1 MNADRDIDHH
11 ALIAAMQS
19 IVGTNA
25 CLTHVDEIAPFVVD
39 YKGVYQ
45 GSTPI
50 VVRPKTTSEVSRVVQ
65 YCAQN
70 GVGIV
75 PQGGNT
81 SMVGGSVPDE
91 TSRSIVLSLVRMNEV
106 LEIDTVNDTITVQ
119 AGCTL
124 AQVRAAAEEAGR
136 LFALRIGS
144 DGTCQIGGN
153 LSTNAGGTAVL
164 KYGNMRE
171 LALGMEVVLPS
182 GQTWSRLKGLRKDN
196 TGYDLKQ
203 LFIGAEGTLGVI
215 TAAVLKL
222 HPLPTARAVA
232 MLKTQNAAAAIE
244 LLAVAKAQAGQAVTA
259 FELISPDAM
268 TLVLSHLGL
277 KTGPISGPHSWQVLV
292 ELSTNGSQQSVDD
305 SMLAFL
311 EIGAEL
317 GLVED
322 AAIAASQAQM
332 DRMWMIR
339 EEISDAQTRAG
350 GSVRCDVS
358 VPISYM
364 ARFIAEASGRV
375 LTIAP
380 EARLVIYGHIGD
392 GNVHFNP
399 LRPAEQA
406 AKDFVQSHGDAINEF
421 ADGLAIALNGSI
433 SAEHGVG
440 VAKRDGLLGC
450 KPAVEI
456 DIMWSIKNALDP
468 AGVMNP
474 GKVLPMRMGQD
485 PGLSIVW

>member
-1 MNADRDIDHH
+1 MNATLDIDPH

-19 IVGTNA
+19 IVGPAA
-25 CLTHVDEIAPFVVD
+25 CLTQSSDVALFVVD
-39 YKGVYQ
+39 YKGVYK
-45 GSTPI
+45 GSTPV
-50 VVRPKTTSEVSRVVQ
+50 VVRPKTTEEVSKVVE
-65 YCAQN
+65 YCVRH

-81 SMVGGSVPDE
+81 SMVGGSIPDD
-91 TSRSIVLSLVRMNEV
+91 TNRSIVLNLARMNKV
-106 LEIDTVNDTITVQ
+106 LEVDTLNDTITVQ

-136 LFALRIGS
+136 LFPLRIGS

-171 LALGMEVVLPS
+171 LTLGLEVVLPS
-182 GQTWSRLKGLRKDN
+182 GQTWSRLRGLRKDN

-203 LFIGAEGTLGVI
+203 VFIGAEGTLGVI
-215 TAAVLKL
+215 TGAVLKL

-232 MLKTQNAAAAIE
+232 MLKTHSAAAAIQ
-244 LLAVAKAQAGQAVTA
+244 LLSLAKAQAGQAVTA
-259 FELISPDAM
+259 FELISSDAM
-268 TLVLSHLGL
+268 ALVLSHLGL
-277 KTGPISGPHSWQVLV
+277 ASGPMGGPARWQVLV
-292 ELSTNGSQQSVDD
+292 ELTTNGSQQSVDA

-311 EIGAEL
+311 ECGAEQ

-322 AAIAASQAQM
+322 AAIAASEAQM
-332 DRMWMIR
+332 EHMWKIR

-350 GSVRCDVS
+350 GSVRCDIS
-358 VPISYM
+358 VPISSM
-364 ARFIAEASGRV
+364 ASFIVDASDRV
-375 LTIAP
+375 LAIAP
-380 EARLVIYGHIGD
+380 AARLVIYGHVGD

-399 LRPAEQA
+399 LRPVDQA
-406 AKDFVQSHGDAINEF
+406 AGDFVRACGDAITKV
-421 ADGLAIALNGSI
+421 ADGLAVALSGSI

-440 VAKRDGLLGC
+440 VAKRDELLTC

-456 DIMWSIKNALDP
+456 DVMWSIKHALDP
-468 AGVMNP
+468 TGIMNP
-474 GKVLPMRMGQD
+474 GKVLPLQKVRAKGRAIA
-485 PGLSIVW
+485 P

>member
-1 MNADRDIDHH
+1 
-11 ALIAAMQS
+11 MQS
-19 IVGTNA
+19 IVGASA
-25 CLTHVDEIAPFVVD
+25 CLTQVADVAPFVVD
-39 YKGVYQ
+39 YKGVYR

-50 VVRPKTTSEVSRVVQ
+50 VVRPKTASEVSRVVE
-65 YCAQN
+65 YCARH
-70 GVGIV
+70 GIGIV

-81 SMVGGSVPDE
+81 SMVGGSVPDA
-91 TSRSIVLSLVRMNEV
+91 TNRSIVLSLVRMNAV
-106 LEIDTVNDTITVQ
+106 LEVDTINDTITVQ

-124 AQVRAAAEEAGR
+124 AQVRAAAQQAGR

-171 LALGMEVVLPS
+171 LALGLEVVLPC

-232 MLKTQNAAAAIE
+232 MLKTRSAAAAIE
-244 LLAVAKAQAGQAVTA
+244 LLSVAKSQAGQAVTA

-277 KTGPISGPHSWQVLV
+277 KNGPISGPPGWQVLV
-292 ELSTNGSQQSVDD
+292 ELTTNGAQQSVDD

-311 EIGAEL
+311 ERGAEL

-332 DRMWMIR
+332 ERMWMIR

-358 VPISYM
+358 VPISSM
-364 ARFIAEASGRV
+364 ARFIAEASDRV
-375 LTIAP
+375 LAIAP
-380 EARLVIYGHIGD
+380 SARLVIYGHIGD

-406 AKDFVQSHGDAINEF
+406 AGEFVRAHGDAINAS
-421 ADGLAIALNGSI
+421 ADGLAVTLNGSI

-440 VAKRDGLLGC
+440 VAKRDGLVDC
-450 KPAVEI
+450 KPAIEI
-456 DIMWSIKNALDP
+456 DVMWSIKHALDP
-468 AGVMNP
+468 AGIMNP
-474 GKVLPMRMGQD
+474 GKVLPMRMGQA
-485 PGLSIVW
+485 LR